1 MTERM
6 WYFAV
11 GSQQEGPIVE
21 SELKGRFDSG
31 ALSRTT
37 LVWSDKLTNWT
48 AAAELEEFAP
58 PPAPPM
64 PPPLPQ
70 APVPPPMPAA
80 PAQSVPPAPS
90 APVNPFAQPQTPVE
104 PVNPF
109 AQPQNPST
117 PVNPFAQPQSQP
129 STPVNPFTQAPVDD
143 QQATRPMANNPFAK
157 PSFGQPP
164 VQPAPPQPGDSGSIY
179 APPPQPGPS
188 FSQGSNTYG
197 APNVPPS
204 PFGAGYTPQFGT
216 GSSWQNRPRPWIRW
230 FARGIDFYLYQIL
243 FNIVCVIAAFLAN
256 VAGPV
261 EFLRFA
267 ISTVVMA
274 IGWVSCFILLEPIL
288 VATWGTTVGKAIASI
303 RVTNQDE
310 SPLSFQQ
317 AFARYFALLVRTGFL
332 ASFFSIFLTQF
343 HNPVLMGISYFLLF
357 TQIGLCIYQY
367 FQLQKNEITSW
378 DRDNNVKYRVPDM
391 DSVQIAILSA
401 GYVVALGI
409 FAGTMAV
416 AGWIIGSMH

>member
-1 MTERM
+1 
-6 WYFAV
+6 V
-11 GSQQEGPIVE
+11 SP
-21 SELKGRFDSG
+21 
-31 ALSRTT
+31 
-37 LVWSDKLTNWT
+37 
-48 AAAELEEFAP
+48 FAP
-58 PPAPPM
+58 LNPFVQPQSPA
-64 PPPLPQ
+64 
-70 APVPPPMPAA
+70 
-80 PAQSVPPAPS
+80 
-90 APVNPFAQPQTPVE
+90 APVNPFAQPQSPTTQPANPFE
-104 PVNPF
+104 QPQTSSAPVNPF
-109 AQPQNPST
+109 AQSQGQAAA
-117 PVNPFAQPQSQP
+117 PVNPFA
-129 STPVNPFTQAPVDD
+129 QAPVDD
-143 QQATRPMANNPFAK
+143 QQATKPMTNNPFAK